1 MVRNPRRVCGEV
13 LLQFVEALCL
23 LHVLVLGPSL
33 LALGCFPGG
42 QNPLLP
48 AESAHSPPVYAVA
61 VYLQGRYLRSAA
73 RQFPARSGFHGGD
86 AAEKSVGF
94 LKVARGKVQGIVWP
108 GLSVVAESDRP
119 QAVNPDR

>member
-1 MVRNPRRVCGEV
+1 MVRNPRRVCGEEV

-73 RQFPARSGFHGGD
+73 R
-86 AAEKSVGF
+86 
-94 LKVARGKVQGIVWP
+94 
-108 GLSVVAESDRP
+108 
-119 QAVNPDR
+119 

>member
-1 MVRNPRRVCGEV
+1 MVRNPRRVCGEEV

-42 QNPLLP
+42 QNPLIP

-73 RQFPARSGFHGGD
+73 R
-86 AAEKSVGF
+86 
-94 LKVARGKVQGIVWP
+94 
-108 GLSVVAESDRP
+108 
-119 QAVNPDR
+119 